1 MSPWRVAHLF
11 SIRLGLETA
20 ATPEP
25 NAERQL
31 LARARR
37 GEPTAF
43 RALFEQHSP
52 AVWRFLRDL
61 SRDEAAADEAT
72 QETFVRAHAR
82 LSTLREETRLGSWL
96 LGIARHVY
104 LESRRGRTTATHLD
118 ITAEESEPLLEAA
131 LPSPTPEDLLLDR
144 ELEGLLA
151 QALGELG
158 EDRRAALLLR
168 IDHGLAYEDI
178 AQVMGWSLPKVKNEI
193 HRARLRLRERL
204 AGHVGQGGRP

>member
-1 MSPWRVAHLF
+1 MSPRRVAHLF
-11 SIRLGLETA
+11 SIRWGLEALTFA
-20 ATPEP
+20 EP
-25 NAERQL
+25 DAERRL
-31 LARARR
+31 LARARK
-37 GEPTAF
+37 GEPAAF

-61 SRDEAAADEAT
+61 CRDEAAADEAT
-72 QETFVRAHAR
+72 QETFVRAHSR
-82 LSTLREETRLGSWL
+82 LGTLRDETRLGSWL
-96 LGIARHVY
+96 LGIARLVY
-104 LESRRGRTTATHLD
+104 LESRRSRVTHLD
-118 ITAEESEPLLEAA
+118 IGAEENEPLLEAV

-204 AGHVGQGGRP
+204 GGHVGQGGKP

>member
-1 MSPWRVAHLF
+1 MSPRRVAHLF
-11 SIRLGLETA
+11 SIRMDLADPG
-20 ATPEP
+20 PP
-25 NAERQL
+25 RPDAERRL

-37 GEPTAF
+37 GESAAF
-43 RALFEQHSP
+43 RALFEQYSP

-61 SRDEAAADEAT
+61 FRDEAAADEAT
-72 QETFVRAHAR
+72 QETFVRAHSR
-82 LSTLREETRLGSWL
+82 LGTLRDETRLGSWL
-96 LGIARHVY
+96 LGIARHVH
-104 LESRRGRTTATHLD
+104 LEARRGRPAHLD
-118 ITAEESEPLLEAA
+118 IAAEESEALLEAA

-144 ELEGLLA
+144 ELEGLLT

-204 AGHVGQGGRP
+204 AGHVGHGGRS